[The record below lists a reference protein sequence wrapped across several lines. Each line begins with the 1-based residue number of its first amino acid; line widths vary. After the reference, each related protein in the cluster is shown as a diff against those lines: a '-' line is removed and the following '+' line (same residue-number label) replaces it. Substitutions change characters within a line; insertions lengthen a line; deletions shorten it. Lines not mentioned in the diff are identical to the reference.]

1 MEFIRVPFGYVL
13 EFFYG
18 LFNNYGVALFLFSL
32 AVKIILLPLS
42 AKSKKSM
49 MKTSRLQPI
58 VKQIEIACGDDKQ
71 RYQQEV
77 NKLYK
82 EEGGSMFGGCLWSLI
97 PLIILFPLYTV
108 IREPLEYLMHLD
120 ADVIAELKTAFEAIN
135 GKADAYWQYQVA
147 SNLDAYREIVGNGV
161 QALNFSF
168 LGIDLGLQPSWKI
181 WTLAGWSQIGGAIM
195 PLISGALNYLAMFIG
210 QKMNNTVITN
220 ANGERDEAA
229 AKTAQTGKMMN
240 MMMPLMSV
248 LFGFMMPLGM
258 SVYWIA
264 QSVFGIIQDYFLT
277 KHYRK
282 IYDKEDAARR
292 ERAAQRAA
300 EEAEKERIRA
310 AKRAANPDGI
320 KENTSK
326 KKQQL
331 RDKQGRE
338 AAAKDYEA
346 KKLAAQGILPEEK
359 EKAPLSGDPE
369 RPFARGRAYRDDH
382 YSKGKNK
389 E

>member
-18 LFNNYGVALFLFSL
+18 LFNNYGIALFLFSL
-32 AVKIILLPLS
+32 AVKIILLPMS

-82 EEGGSMFGGCLWSLI
+82 EEGVSMFGGCLWSLI

-161 QALNFSF
+161 QALNFNF

-195 PLISGALNYLAMFIG
+195 PLISGAVNYLAMFIS
-210 QKMNNTVITN
+210 QKMNNAVITN

-240 MMMPLMSV
+240 MMMPLMSI

-264 QSVFGIIQDYFLT
+264 QSVFGIIQDYFLS

-282 IYDKEDAARR
+282 VYDKEDAARR

-300 EEAEKERIRA
+300 EEEEKERIRA

>member
-32 AVKIILLPLS
+32 AVKIILLPIS

-82 EEGGSMFGGCLWSLI
+82 EEGVSMFGGCLWSLI

-135 GKADAYWQYQVA
+135 GKSDAYWQYQVA
-147 SNLDAYREIVGNGV
+147 SNLDTYREIVGNGV

-195 PLISGALNYLAMFIG
+195 PLISGAVNYLAMFIG
-210 QKMNNTVITN
+210 QKMNNAVITN

-264 QSVFGIIQDYFLT
+264 QSVFGIIQDYFLS

-282 IYDKEDAARR
+282 VYDKEDAARR

>member
-18 LFNNYGVALFLFSL
+18 LFNNYGAALFLFSL

-82 EEGGSMFGGCLWSLI
+82 EEGVSMFGGCLWSLI

-346 KKLAAQGILPEEK
+346 KKLAAQGVLPEEK